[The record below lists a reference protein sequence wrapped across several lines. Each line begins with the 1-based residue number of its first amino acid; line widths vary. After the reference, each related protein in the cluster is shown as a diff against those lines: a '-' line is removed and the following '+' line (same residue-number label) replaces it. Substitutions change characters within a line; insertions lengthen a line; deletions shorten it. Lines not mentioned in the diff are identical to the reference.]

1 MKRTTIGIGV
11 AAGLLVAGLVAA
23 QPYGMGPGMMNGYGY
38 GAGYGYGMG
47 PGMMGGYGP
56 GAGYGYGMGPG
67 MMGGGFGAEAYAG
80 LELTAEQRQK
90 IAEIQQ
96 ATAKAQWQLMGT
108 MHQQGYRMYGNGG
121 PGAFDE
127 AAARKSF
134 EAMSEAR
141 KAMFELQ
148 IDARKKVD
156 AVLTPQQREQLRRY
170 WSSR

>member
-38 GAGYGYGMG
+38 GPGAGYGMG

-96 ATAKAQWQLMGT
+96 AAAKAQWQLMGT

-148 IDARKKVD
+148 IDTRKKVD
-156 AVLTPQQREQLRRY
+156 AVLTPEQREQLRR
-170 WSSR
+170 